1 MLVLFMVKIHLKQI
15 MLILICVYAI
25 LLISIYVFQRKL
37 QYHPSGEIQTPG
49 FYNLDGFVV
58 ERLLTKDHHKILS
71 WYKKPADKN
80 NKIIVYFHG
89 NAGNMGDRSDKFK
102 VFAEAGYGIMAI
114 SYSGY
119 YGSSGN
125 ISEESLINDGR
136 AALDFCYQQGYKSQ
150 DIILFG
156 ESLGSGIAIQ
166 LAMATKFFAV
176 ILESPYSSIAS
187 VAQKIY
193 WFIPVKL
200 ILKDRFESI
209 KYLPK
214 ITSPII
220 IFHGTADHVV
230 PYLEGQKVFGAIK
243 SPKKL
248 VTVEGAG
255 HVKFDHQFML
265 DKINQFID
273 DISY

>member
-1 MLVLFMVKIHLKQI
+1 MIKNHFKQI
-15 MLILICVYAI
+15 MLMLICIYVI
-25 LLISIYVFQRKL
+25 LLALIYVFQRKL
-37 QYHPSGEIQTPG
+37 QYHPSGEIQAPD
-49 FYNLDGFVV
+49 FYHLDGFAV
-58 ERLLTKDHHKILS
+58 ERLLTKDHDKILS

-80 NKIIVYFHG
+80 KKIIIYFHG
-89 NAGNMGDRSDKFK
+89 NAGNMGDRSNKFK

-119 YGSSGN
+119 YGSSGDAT
-125 ISEESLINDGR
+125 EKSLINDGR
-136 AALDFCYQQGYKSQ
+136 AALDFCYQQGYKPQ

-156 ESLGSGIAIQ
+156 ESLGSGIAVQ
-166 LAMATKFFAV
+166 LAAATKFFAV

-187 VAQKIY
+187 VAEKIY

-230 PYLEGQKVFGAIK
+230 PYLEGQKVFAAIK
-243 SPKKL
+243 SPKKFI
-248 VTVEGAG
+248 TVKGAG
-255 HVKFDHQFML
+255 HVMFNHQLLL

-273 DISY
+273 SMSNSIY